1 MTELDALIV
10 GAGFGGVYQLWK
22 LRNEGYKTKLVESG
36 SDFGGVWYWNCYPGA
51 RVDSDIPHY
60 EFSMPELWKDW
71 TWSERFPG
79 GPELRRYFAH
89 VDQKLDLRKDCFF
102 DTTITSAIFD
112 DNDKK
117 WHVTTQGSETFKV
130 KYLLLNTGFASKR
143 YTPDLK
149 GLDSFQGQWLHSSF
163 WPQGGLDMTG
173 KRVIV
178 IGTGSTGV
186 QITQEAAKIAKEVTV
201 LQRTPNLALPM
212 AQKTYTNGEQKQ
224 TRDQYPDLFKIR
236 PTTFGGFMWDF
247 VGRNTFDDPPEKR
260 REFYE
265 QLWKNGD
272 FSFWLATYQD
282 MLFVKES
289 NEEAYSFWREK
300 TRQRIKDPRKR
311 DILAPMVQPHAF
323 GCKRISLEQ
332 DYYDVFNRD
341 NVDVLDINTHPIV
354 EITPKGIKT
363 TEKEIEADL
372 LIFATG
378 FDSYTGGM
386 KQIDI
391 RGPSGISLT
400 DKWVNGSL
408 TYLGMSV
415 SGFPNMFFT
424 YGPQAPTALCNGPTC
439 AELQGNWIADC
450 LNYMREKNLSTI
462 DATLEAEAAWKQDV
476 HNFAHASLLP
486 TTKSWYMGDN
496 IPGKPREA
504 LNYLGGVPRYGESC
518 KTCAEK
524 GYEGF
529 VLA

>member
-1 MTELDALIV
+1 MAELDALIV

-22 LRNEGYKTKLVESG
+22 LRNEGYSTKLVESG

-89 VDQKLDLRKDCFF
+89 VDQKFDLRKDCLF
-102 DTTITSAIFD
+102 DTTITSAIFNS
-112 DNDKK
+112 NDKR
-117 WHVTTQGSETFKV
+117 WHVTTQGSEIFKV

-149 GLDSFQGQWLHSSF
+149 GLDTFQGQWLHSSF
-163 WPQGGLDMTG
+163 WPQEGLDMTG

-178 IGTGSTGV
+178 MGTGSTGV
-186 QITQEAAKIAKEVTV
+186 QITQEAAKVAKEVTV

-212 AQKTYTNGEQKQ
+212 AQKKYTNGEQKQ
-224 TRDQYPDLFKIR
+224 SRDQYSDLFKIR

-247 VGRNTFDDPPEKR
+247 VGRNTFDDSPEKR
-260 REFYE
+260 RQFYE
-265 QLWKNGD
+265 ELWERGD

-323 GCKRISLEQ
+323 GCKRVSLEQ
-332 DYYDVFNRD
+332 DYYDVFNQD
-341 NVDVLDINTHPIV
+341 NVDVLDIKTHPIV
-354 EITPKGIKT
+354 EITTKGIKT

-372 LIFATG
+372 LILATG

-400 DKWVNGSL
+400 DKWVSGSL

-462 DATLEAEAAWKQDV
+462 DATLEAEATWKKDV

-486 TTKSWYMGDN
+486 TAKSWYMGDN

-504 LNYLGGVPRYGESC
+504 LNYLGGVSRYGETC
-518 KTCAEK
+518 RTCAEK

>member
-1 MTELDALIV
+1 MTELDVLIV

-89 VDQKLDLRKDCFF
+89 VDQKLDLRKDCLF
-102 DTTITSAIFD
+102 DTTVASAIFD

-117 WHVTTQGSETFKV
+117 WRVTTQGSETFKV

-173 KRVIV
+173 KRVVV

-186 QITQEAAKIAKEVTV
+186 QLTQEAAKIAKEVTV

-289 NEEAYSFWREK
+289 NEEAYGFWREK

-486 TTKSWYMGDN
+486 TTKSVSLSMLLILPVPCLSPPPFLQTLRQTPKDFLYAN
-496 IPGKPREA
+496 I
-504 LNYLGGVPRYGESC
+504 
-518 KTCAEK
+518 
-524 GYEGF
+524 
-529 VLA
+529 

>member
-1 MTELDALIV
+1 MTELDVLIV

-89 VDQKLDLRKDCFF
+89 VDQKLDLRKDCLF
-102 DTTITSAIFD
+102 DTTVASAIFD

-117 WHVTTQGSETFKV
+117 WRVTTQGSETFKV

-173 KRVIV
+173 KRVVV

-186 QITQEAAKIAKEVTV
+186 QLTQEAAKIAKEVTV

-289 NEEAYSFWREK
+289 NEEAYGFWREK

-518 KTCAEK
+518 RTCAEK